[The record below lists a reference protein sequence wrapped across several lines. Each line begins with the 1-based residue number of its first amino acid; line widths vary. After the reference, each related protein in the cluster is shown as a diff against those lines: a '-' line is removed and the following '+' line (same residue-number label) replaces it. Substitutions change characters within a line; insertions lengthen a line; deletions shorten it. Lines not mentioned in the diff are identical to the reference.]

1 MLHDFLNLDD
11 SLSYNTLDTGL
22 LNKPFSHNVATKP
35 ALPPKPAATAKS
47 KRKTVEEE
55 EQDRA
60 ARRVRLDEDAQIL
73 RDTLRESRA
82 KMKAALADFPVLA
95 TRDPVLAA
103 LFRPMP
109 VGAVRVAGHQIGGD
123 DSSVSV

>member
-1 MLHDFLNLDD
+1 M
-11 SLSYNTLDTGL
+11 
-22 LNKPFSHNVATKP
+22 
-35 ALPPKPAATAKS
+35 AKS

-73 RDTLRESRA
+73 QDTLRESRA
-82 KMKAALADFPVLA
+82 KLKAALADFRVLA

-103 LFRPMP
+103 LLRPMP
-109 VGAVRVAGHQIGGD
+109 LGAVSVAGHKVAGGD
-123 DSSVSV
+123 GSSVQV